1 MSIVAIWVRRKGL
14 RSLLTATR
22 IRRNGRKDAI
32 AVKAEQEFDIAVFSL
47 INEDRRPVLFPKLWT
62 PPCM

>member
-14 RSLLTATR
+14 RSLFTATR

-32 AVKAEQEFDIAVFSL
+32 AVKAEQVFDIAVFSL
-47 INEDRRPVLFPKLWT
+47 INEDRRPVVFPKPRT